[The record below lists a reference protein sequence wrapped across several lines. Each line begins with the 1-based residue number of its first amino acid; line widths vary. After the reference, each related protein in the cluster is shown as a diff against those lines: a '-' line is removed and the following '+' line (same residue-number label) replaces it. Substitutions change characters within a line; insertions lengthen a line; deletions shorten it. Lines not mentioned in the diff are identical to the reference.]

1 MAATLATLQIGDA
14 VLLLARVTAQD
25 PTTGDTLTYYG
36 PAGQPQGTMTIS
48 PAGQFT
54 GQLATTPDQIPVQLV
69 PVFAAVT
76 TGDVLQNITSGETY
90 VARQVRI
97 MPDGTY
103 QWAASLTG
111 IVWYT
116 MAAWTVAGHVN
127 L

>member
-1 MAATLATLQIGDA
+1 MTTYDGLVVGNAYAA
-14 VLLLARVTAQD
+14 VSRVTGADQV
-25 PTTGDTLTYYG
+25 TGWTLRTYG
-36 PAGQPQGTMTIS
+36 PSGTPLSVTTVT
-48 PAGQFT
+48 PAGVIAGNLT
-54 GQLATTPDQIPVQLV
+54 DTPANLPVQLV
-69 PVFAAVT
+69 PAFATVT
-76 TGDVLQNITSGETY
+76 PGDVLQNITSGETY

-116 MAAWTVAGHVN
+116 MGGWTIAGHVN